1 YEMSCTSFRRRNL
14 SRAESS
20 GRDDDSY
27 GKGDIMEEKLF
38 VYKLEEVPV
47 GYRYVVEAVHKR
59 FGHTYEWRFSSFD
72 DLLAMLPTI
81 QNDYHAIQ
89 VFRLDEIR
97 TF

>member
-1 YEMSCTSFRRRNL
+1 
-14 SRAESS
+14 
-20 GRDDDSY
+20 
-27 GKGDIMEEKLF
+27 MEEKLF

-72 DLLAMLPTI
+72 DLLATLPTI
-81 QNDYHAIQ
+81 RNDYHAIQ

-97 TF
+97 TFLDFDEEARVSEVLHGA